1 MNTCTFKN
9 LILLQPTI
17 RYYISVPSLTLLVVD
32 RTTGDMK
39 CKLEKLMHGNKRYR
53 CSDQILC
60 LDLVARS
67 DALFL
72 S

>member
-1 MNTCTFKN
+1 MNTRTFKN

-53 CSDQILC
+53 RSDQILC